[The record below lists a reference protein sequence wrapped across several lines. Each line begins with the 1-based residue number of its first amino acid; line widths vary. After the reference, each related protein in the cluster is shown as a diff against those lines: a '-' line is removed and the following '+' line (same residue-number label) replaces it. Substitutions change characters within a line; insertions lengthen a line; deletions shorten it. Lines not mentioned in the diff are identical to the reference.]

1 MRLGKNISDTSSHL
15 LAQSDLLNSLIALT
29 SIPYDDIRNGTIE
42 GLYALLQEGGH
53 AVEGGWEIVLELLLS
68 VPSGVSEGG
77 AGGKSTSSLPGAG
90 GSKADLDSGYGQ
102 PTWSREALQVAFSC
116 LKLIVDD
123 FLDLLPHNVII
134 KAVHCVSAFSAQNT
148 DVNISLTS
156 IEMLWKVTD
165 FMMMSS
171 RKVGDDKATSVVMDV
186 MLSRLALLSV
196 DSRPE
201 IRNCA
206 TNTLF
211 SAVLSNSTFL
221 APAQWKHIFDDVVFP
236 LFAATEQKSVEALT
250 SNEEAQAPEIKKGV
264 RMTIHHSRDTA
275 HKQVIHKILVPL
287 AYLTYLFLH
296 LSVARDEGSGTARNV
311 SNHPQRGSEPI
322 AGAVVYRYLVPGPS
336 RVPTLS
342 PDRYR

>member
-1 MRLGKNISDTSSHL
+1 MFEMFPLYFLLKPAVRLRLVKNIADTSSHL

-68 VPSGVSEGG
+68 VPSGVGEGG
-77 AGGKSTSSLPGAG
+77 GKASSSAPPGSG
-90 GSKADLDSGYGQ
+90 GSKADFDSGYGQ
-102 PTWSREALQVAFSC
+102 PNWSREALQVAFSC

-134 KAVHCVSAFSAQNT
+134 KAVHCVSAFSAQNI

-171 RKVGDDKATSVVMDV
+171 RKLGDDKATSVVMDV

-211 SAVLSNSTFL
+211 SAVLSNSNFL

-236 LFAATEQKSVEALT
+236 LFAATEQKSIEALT

-275 HKQVIHKILVPL
+275 HKQV
-287 AYLTYLFLH
+287 
-296 LSVARDEGSGTARNV
+296 R
-311 SNHPQRGSEPI
+311 
-322 AGAVVYRYLVPGPS
+322 VYIISCKFIMYS
-336 RVPTLS
+336 
-342 PDRYR
+342 